1 MSLQSVVAC
10 RSVKDFSDPAL
21 DLIERTYT
29 ESFPEVERRD
39 FSLVR
44 NLVRDESR
52 FIVYA
57 LSKEDRYVGFIT
69 GWLFDGY
76 TYVEHF
82 AIDPAARNGGI
93 GAEAMKQF
101 LVFCGTPVVLEVEMP
116 TDEMSKRAGLAFMNV
131 WALNWT
137 IRFITSLL
145 TGKVENGWRCG
156 L

>member
-57 LSKEDRYVGFIT
+57 LSKEFREIEHET
-69 GWLFDGY
+69 GHCYGKDEPESC
-76 TYVEHF
+76 VE
-82 AIDPAARNGGI
+82 R
-93 GAEAMKQF
+93 
-101 LVFCGTPVVLEVEMP
+101 
-116 TDEMSKRAGLAFMNV
+116 
-131 WALNWT
+131 
-137 IRFITSLL
+137 
-145 TGKVENGWRCG
+145 
-156 L
+156 

>member
-10 RSVKDFSDPAL
+10 RSVKDFSDPVL

-57 LSKEDRYVGFIT
+57 YQKNPGMSASSPAGFLTVILM
-69 GWLFDGY
+69 WSILQL
-76 TYVEHF
+76 
-82 AIDPAARNGGI
+82 IRR
-93 GAEAMKQF
+93 
-101 LVFCGTPVVLEVEMP
+101 PVMEE
-116 TDEMSKRAGLAFMNV
+116 
-131 WALNWT
+131 
-137 IRFITSLL
+137 
-145 TGKVENGWRCG
+145 
-156 L
+156 

>member
-57 LSKEDRYVGFIT
+57 LLTVILMWSILQLIR
-69 GWLFDGY
+69 
-76 TYVEHF
+76 
-82 AIDPAARNGGI
+82 R
-93 GAEAMKQF
+93 
-101 LVFCGTPVVLEVEMP
+101 PVMEE
-116 TDEMSKRAGLAFMNV
+116 
-131 WALNWT
+131 
-137 IRFITSLL
+137 
-145 TGKVENGWRCG
+145 
-156 L
+156 

>member
-10 RSVKDFSDPAL
+10 RSVKDFSDPVL

-57 LSKEDRYVGFIT
+57 YQKKTGMSASSPVGFLTVILM
-69 GWLFDGY
+69 WSILQL
-76 TYVEHF
+76 
-82 AIDPAARNGGI
+82 IRR
-93 GAEAMKQF
+93 
-101 LVFCGTPVVLEVEMP
+101 PVMEE
-116 TDEMSKRAGLAFMNV
+116 
-131 WALNWT
+131 
-137 IRFITSLL
+137 
-145 TGKVENGWRCG
+145 
-156 L
+156 

>member
-10 RSVKDFSDPAL
+10 RSVKDFSDPVL

-57 LSKEDRYVGFIT
+57 LSKNPGMSASSPAGFLTVILM
-69 GWLFDGY
+69 WSILQL
-76 TYVEHF
+76 
-82 AIDPAARNGGI
+82 IRR
-93 GAEAMKQF
+93 
-101 LVFCGTPVVLEVEMP
+101 PVMEE
-116 TDEMSKRAGLAFMNV
+116 
-131 WALNWT
+131 
-137 IRFITSLL
+137 
-145 TGKVENGWRCG
+145 
-156 L
+156 

>member
-57 LSKEDRYVGFIT
+57 LSKEDRYVGFLTVILM
-69 GWLFDGY
+69 WSILQL
-76 TYVEHF
+76 
-82 AIDPAARNGGI
+82 IRR
-93 GAEAMKQF
+93 
-101 LVFCGTPVVLEVEMP
+101 LVMEE
-116 TDEMSKRAGLAFMNV
+116 
-131 WALNWT
+131 
-137 IRFITSLL
+137 
-145 TGKVENGWRCG
+145 
-156 L
+156 

>member
-10 RSVKDFSDPAL
+10 RSVKDFSDPVL

-57 LSKEDRYVGFIT
+57 LSKESRYVGFIT
-69 GWLFDGY
+69 GC
-76 TYVEHF
+76 
-82 AIDPAARNGGI
+82 
-93 GAEAMKQF
+93 F
-101 LVFCGTPVVLEVEMP
+101 LTVILRWSILQLIRRPVMEE
-116 TDEMSKRAGLAFMNV
+116 
-131 WALNWT
+131 
-137 IRFITSLL
+137 
-145 TGKVENGWRCG
+145 
-156 L
+156 